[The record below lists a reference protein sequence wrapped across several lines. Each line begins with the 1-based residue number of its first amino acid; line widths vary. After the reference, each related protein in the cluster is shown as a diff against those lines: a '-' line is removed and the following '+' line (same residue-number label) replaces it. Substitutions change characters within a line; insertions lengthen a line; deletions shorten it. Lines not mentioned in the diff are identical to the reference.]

1 MNSTCYKKD
10 YEKTFPGLPTTCM
23 ELGMCVV
30 SKPRKWRHD
39 DRCIACDEMEQN
51 RRNTTAIPLWNPL
64 APNECTM
71 CDYTPMPDV
80 PAPTP
85 APTIPASSYSD
96 GAAWPRNWTSPD
108 GALFIGWKHGGVDDN
123 DLEASN
129 SLTFLLSC
137 PQCDSTGWVGI
148 GVNVLSPDT
157 AAMVG
162 TSAVVWKIE
171 HGTVRE
177 YELGS
182 KNSKGV
188 VPWGQ
193 RNHIDRIA
201 SDSTARRAT
210 FSIGIGVN
218 PRNDWKIA
226 SSAIA
231 TDRCAIRWRSLLLIS
246 RSRRTVFF
254 IF

>member
-1 MNSTCYKKD
+1 M
-10 YEKTFPGLPTTCM
+10 
-23 ELGMCVV
+23 
-30 SKPRKWRHD
+30 
-39 DRCIACDEMEQN
+39 DR
-51 RRNTTAIPLWNPL
+51 
-64 APNECTM
+64 
-71 CDYTPMPDV
+71 
-80 PAPTP
+80 
-85 APTIPASSYSD
+85 
-96 GAAWPRNWTSPD
+96 
-108 GALFIGWKHGGVDDN
+108 GVDDN

-254 IF
+254 FF